1 MTPSQR
7 DGAYGC
13 AFFVFIAGTMLAL
26 ALAILLLG
34 ADTAHGQQES
44 EGTGDAP
51 TVAVETAP
59 EPLPALPEPPEPAY
73 SAPPPWPLYADVTPL
88 VTGAAARW
96 GANASVMRRIV
107 WCESKNG
114 THAATY
120 RSDTIHRGP
129 FQFNRATWQEQ
140 APRYLPAGWWGW
152 NAALIPEANV
162 DLAAAL
168 IARGQT
174 WRWPNC

>member
-1 MTPSQR
+1 MA
-7 DGAYGC
+7 GASKR
-13 AFFVFIAGTMLAL
+13 ALVAGLFGALTAAAPCVAL
-26 ALAILLLG
+26 AQDVQDVPI
-34 ADTAHGQQES
+34 
-44 EGTGDAP
+44 DAP

-59 EPLPALPEPPEPAY
+59 EPLPEPPAPVLT
-73 SAPPPWPLYADVTPL
+73 APPPWPLYEDVTPL
-88 VTGAAARW
+88 VLDAARRW
-96 GANASVMRRIV
+96 GANPAVMRRIV

-120 RSDTIHRGP
+120 RADLAHRGP
-129 FQFNRATWQEQ
+129 FQFGRATWEEQ
-140 APRYLPAGWWGW
+140 APRYGLPGWWD
-152 NAALIPEANV
+152 AALIPECNV